1 MDDILRLAKNYSKE
15 CHLNLLPCGDNNILE
30 NIHFLYDENWENQG
44 ASYPYE
50 ILTYL
55 LDSYYV
61 LPQRPDLAA
70 LFCWQAIN
78 HSYYVQQ
85 LSDNSV
91 RICLDT
97 RGIEFVRGAILAN
110 WNNKYKAVLEP
121 FLERLPDK
129 TFHYVASYMLK
140 GYAMEKNGIAEKYR
154 ASSYKSLKGKILLLS
169 EILDNAYGKS
179 YCQISNP
186 TLIGNTVDLG
196 ISDAN
201 KGKSRAITHS
211 FGIKL
216 RALMLGEE
224 AEITFCDAQGTKK
237 KYKFTDE
244 ERLSFVLFGIL
255 YASRCNN
262 FHGNVAARMNS
273 INANRDTFRMY
284 TDMFLTEYI
293 ILAIHMNSQGEL
305 SDMALNKVGK
315 NVNLML

>member
-30 NIHFLYDENWENQG
+30 NIHFLYDKNWENQG

-55 LDSYYV
+55 FDSYYV

-85 LSDNSV
+85 LNDNSV
-91 RICLDT
+91 GFCLDT
-97 RGIEFVRGAILAN
+97 KGVEFVRGAILAN
-110 WNNKYKAVLEP
+110 WNNKYKAILEP

-186 TLIGNTVDLG
+186 TLIGNAVDLG
-196 ISDAN
+196 ISAAN

-237 KYKFTDE
+237 KYRFTDE

-305 SDMALNKVGK
+305 SDMALNEVGK